1 MKNYD
6 RIMIKILTNDLN
18 IPSSFVTE
26 FYCRYMDDWIEP
38 DIDPKPDPIE
48 PPEEYED
55 HDEED
60 D

>member
-1 MKNYD
+1 
-6 RIMIKILTNDLN
+6 MIKILTNDLN

-26 FYCRYMDDWIEP
+26 FYIRYMDDWIEP
-38 DIDPKPDPIE
+38 DINPKPDPIE